1 LTSREQLLADF
12 DSNHERINSPDISD
26 SDRQELLKE
35 NGRILRDL
43 RALAGLDGI

>member
-1 LTSREQLLADF
+1 MTSHKELLANF
-12 DSNHERINSPDISD
+12 DSNHERINSADISD

-35 NGRILRDL
+35 NRRILNDL